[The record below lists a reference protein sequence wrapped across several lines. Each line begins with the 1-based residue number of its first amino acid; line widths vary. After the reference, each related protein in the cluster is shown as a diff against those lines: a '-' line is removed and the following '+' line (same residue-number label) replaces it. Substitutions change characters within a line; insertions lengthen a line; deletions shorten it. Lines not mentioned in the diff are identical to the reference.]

1 MAKQAN
7 SSSKKSGLGLKQIFL
22 FIIGIFILFLIW
34 NLFKIGLSIHQ
45 NRKIYDV
52 VINFTPTENSYIQI
66 VRTEEEQ
73 PGAEYL
79 PTEITLSSV
88 EAQQAAMDIIS
99 ELEYGGFYF
108 FSNSLIPVEEWKA
121 ISVYNQKG
129 HFYDISLYPEGQR
142 VAIADIQ
149 IGSKQ
154 AFDIFSEYYDLK
166 YDNWE
171 PVRTYLDQFWA
182 ENTPANGAIF

>member
-66 VRTEEEQ
+66 VRTE
-73 PGAEYL
+73 
-79 PTEITLSSV
+79 
-88 EAQQAAMDIIS
+88 
-99 ELEYGGFYF
+99 
-108 FSNSLIPVEEWKA
+108 
-121 ISVYNQKG
+121 
-129 HFYDISLYPEGQR
+129 
-142 VAIADIQ
+142 
-149 IGSKQ
+149 
-154 AFDIFSEYYDLK
+154 
-166 YDNWE
+166 
-171 PVRTYLDQFWA
+171 
-182 ENTPANGAIF
+182 

>member
-1 MAKQAN
+1 M
-7 SSSKKSGLGLKQIFL
+7 KQIFL

-45 NRKIYDV
+45 NRKIYDA

-79 PTEITLSSV
+79 PTEITLNSV

-99 ELEYGGFYF
+99 
-108 FSNSLIPVEEWKA
+108 
-121 ISVYNQKG
+121 
-129 HFYDISLYPEGQR
+129 
-142 VAIADIQ
+142 
-149 IGSKQ
+149 
-154 AFDIFSEYYDLK
+154 
-166 YDNWE
+166 
-171 PVRTYLDQFWA
+171 
-182 ENTPANGAIF
+182 